1 MTCGQSRYNNANMSS
16 IEVGK
21 KATPQE
27 YWDMLILDSWNSN
40 GISFGAFKGLREYRG
55 IVIDPDLDWTD
66 IRDKVFEGLDRKIIR
81 HFQQTKKPMRS
92 LVTDHL
98 PQLSAYLWHIWPMHT
113 DEQYHKAME
122 ILTNSV
128 AVGVLKNPPRSELKK
143 TGDAL
148 RRERFFSI
156 HKGHRR
162 SDWEKVK

>member
-1 MTCGQSRYNNANMSS
+1 M
-16 IEVGK
+16 K

-40 GISFGAFKGLREYRG
+40 GISFGAFDSLKEYRG
-55 IVIDPDLDWTD
+55 VVIDLERGWTD
-66 IRDKVFEGLDRKIIR
+66 TRDKVFDGLDRKIIR

-128 AVGVLKNPPRSELKK
+128 AVGVRRNLPKSEKKKQESALK
-143 TGDAL
+143 
-148 RRERFFSI
+148 RERFFSI

>member
-1 MTCGQSRYNNANMSS
+1 
-16 IEVGK
+16 
-21 KATPQE
+21 
-27 YWDMLILDSWNSN
+27 MLILDSWNSN
-40 GISFGAFKGLREYRG
+40 GISFGAFDSLKEYRG
-55 IVIDPDLDWTD
+55 VVIDLERGWTD
-66 IRDKVFEGLDRKIIR
+66 TRDKVFDGLDRKIIR
-81 HFQQTKKPMRS
+81 HYPQIKKPMRS

-113 DEQYHKAME
+113 EEQYHKAME

-128 AVGVLKNPPRSELKK
+128 AVGVRKNPPKSELKK
-143 TGDAL
+143 TGDTL

>member
-1 MTCGQSRYNNANMSS
+1 M
-16 IEVGK
+16 K

-40 GISFGAFKGLREYRG
+40 GISFGAFDSLKEYRG
-55 IVIDPDLDWTD
+55 VVIDLERGWTD
-66 IRDKVFEGLDRKIIR
+66 TRDKVFDGLDRKIIR
-81 HFQQTKKPMRS
+81 HYPQIKKPMRS

-113 DEQYHKAME
+113 EEQYHKAME

-128 AVGVLKNPPRSELKK
+128 AVGVRRNRPRSEKKKQESALK
-143 TGDAL
+143 
-148 RRERFFSI
+148 RERFFSI

>member
-1 MTCGQSRYNNANMSS
+1 
-16 IEVGK
+16 
-21 KATPQE
+21 
-27 YWDMLILDSWNSN
+27 MLILDSWNSN
-40 GISFGAFKGLREYRG
+40 GISFGAFDSLKEYRG
-55 IVIDPDLDWTD
+55 VVIDLERGWTD
-66 IRDKVFEGLDRKIIR
+66 TRDKVFDGLDRKIIR

-113 DEQYHKAME
+113 EEQYHKAME

-128 AVGVLKNPPRSELKK
+128 AVGVRKNPPKSELKK
-143 TGDAL
+143 TGATL